1 MNAAFASDM
10 LLDRPDSDIAYI
22 ERMSRLAEEKAKYE
36 TVVVKKSDNDASASN
51 GTGAAGSKDAVF
63 QAVLKGN
70 KGSIIDEV
78 KKMLSDGAKPDE
90 IINNSLIPAINEVGE
105 LFNRKKYFLPQLIG
119 SANTMKLAIEHL
131 EPLLEKKDSG
141 DDMPTL
147 VIATVEGD
155 IHDIGKNLVVLML
168 KNYGYNVIDMGKD
181 VPCEDIVNKAIETN
195 AAVIGL
201 SALMTTTMMRMKDV
215 VEICKEKGCK
225 SKVVIGGACI
235 TQSFADEIGADGYS
249 KDAAECVKLVER
261 LLNS

>member
-1 MNAAFASDM
+1 MPLNKTYTKEELQQLHDT
-10 LLDRPDSDIAYI
+10 LYEI
-22 ERMSRLAEEKAKYE
+22 LAEVSRVCEKLKIHFFL
-36 TVVVKKSDNDASASN
+36 
-51 GTGAAGSKDAVF
+51 TGGSV
-63 QAVLKGN
+63 
-70 KGSIIDEV
+70 I
-78 KKMLSDGAKPDE
+78 GAKFWQGIIAWDDDIDIGMKREDYE
-90 IINNSLIPAINEVGE
+90 IFLREAPKILQ
-105 LFNRKKYFLPQLIG
+105 KKYFLPQLIG

-141 DDMPTL
+141 EDMPTL

-235 TQSFADEIGADGYS
+235 TQSVADEIGADGYS

>member
-1 MNAAFASDM
+1 
-10 LLDRPDSDIAYI
+10 
-22 ERMSRLAEEKAKYE
+22 
-36 TVVVKKSDNDASASN
+36 
-51 GTGAAGSKDAVF
+51 
-63 QAVLKGN
+63 
-70 KGSIIDEV
+70 
-78 KKMLSDGAKPDE
+78 
-90 IINNSLIPAINEVGE
+90 
-105 LFNRKKYFLPQLIG
+105 
-119 SANTMKLAIEHL
+119 MKLAIEHL

-215 VEICKEKGCK
+215 VEICNEKGCK

>member
-1 MNAAFASDM
+1 MEKKSTK
-10 LLDRPDSDIAYI
+10 IAYFVALGI
-22 ERMSRLAEEKAKYE
+22 FIVLL
-36 TVVVKKSDNDASASN
+36 VVLGISY
-51 GTGAAGSKDAVF
+51 KDAPILIEGATTPFAGTFWSLLPPIV
-63 QAVLKGN
+63 AIVLALISK
-70 KGSIIDEV
+70 EV
-78 KKMLSDGAKPDE
+78 YSSLFLGCLVGA
-90 IINNSLIPAINEVGE
+90 
-105 LFNRKKYFLPQLIG
+105 
-119 SANTMKLAIEHL
+119 
-131 EPLLEKKDSG
+131 LLVSNFAPWE
-141 DDMPTL
+141 TL
-147 VIATVEGD
+147 VQLVEGD

-195 AAVIGL
+195 ASVIGL

>member
-1 MNAAFASDM
+1 M
-10 LLDRPDSDIAYI
+10 
-22 ERMSRLAEEKAKYE
+22 
-36 TVVVKKSDNDASASN
+36 
-51 GTGAAGSKDAVF
+51 
-63 QAVLKGN
+63 
-70 KGSIIDEV
+70 
-78 KKMLSDGAKPDE
+78 
-90 IINNSLIPAINEVGE
+90 
-105 LFNRKKYFLPQLIG
+105 
-119 SANTMKLAIEHL
+119 
-131 EPLLEKKDSG
+131 
-141 DDMPTL
+141 
-147 VIATVEGD
+147 EGD

-168 KNYGYNVIDMGKD
+168 KNYGYNVVDMGKD